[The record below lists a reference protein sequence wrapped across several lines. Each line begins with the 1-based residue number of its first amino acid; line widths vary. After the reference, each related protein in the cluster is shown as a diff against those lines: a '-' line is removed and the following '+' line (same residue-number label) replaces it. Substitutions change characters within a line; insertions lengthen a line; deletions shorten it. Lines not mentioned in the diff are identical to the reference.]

1 MGTVISATA
10 GPGIIIAVDG
20 GGSKTDAVGLDGF
33 GNVVARAH
41 GEGSSPHLVGLD
53 ASVTSIG
60 SLVGLLLAQSG
71 ASKVERVHVYL
82 SGLDVSIE
90 VDAFRNAIS
99 DQPWAQGHVVV
110 DNDLFAL
117 LRAGTSERDAVA
129 VVCGTGINCIGVR
142 ADGAVVRYAS
152 LGMISGDWGGGFAL
166 GEWALW
172 HAARGEDGRGP
183 ETALRQEVPRALG
196 LTNIQEV
203 TEALHFGRLT
213 RSSLARLSPVV
224 FAASAAGDSVAAS
237 IVDRQAQE
245 IVTLAVN
252 TMRRLELTARSIPVV
267 IGGGVIAGRDPRLL
281 EGIYRGLTDAAPHA
295 DIKIVSS
302 PPILG
307 AALLALEASDATE
320 SVLATARAA
329 LSVEI
334 MAIH

>member
-1 MGTVISATA
+1 MDAVIAATA

-20 GGSKTDAVGLDGF
+20 GGSKTDAVGLDES
-33 GNVVARAH
+33 GNLVARAH
-41 GEGSSPHLVGLD
+41 GDGSSPHLVGLG
-53 ASVTSIG
+53 ASVRSIG

-71 ASKVERVHVYL
+71 ASKVERAHIYL
-82 SGLDVSIE
+82 SGLDLSAE
-90 VDAFRNAIS
+90 VDAFRIAIA

-110 DNDLFAL
+110 DNDLLAL

-152 LGMISGDWGGGFAL
+152 LGMSSGDWGGGFAL

-172 HAARGEDGRGP
+172 HAARCEDGRGP
-183 ETALRQEVPRALG
+183 DTALRQEVPRALG
-196 LTNIQEV
+196 LTTVQEV
-203 TEALHFGRLT
+203 TEALHFGRLAH
-213 RSSLARLSPVV
+213 SSLARLSPVV
-224 FAASAAGDSVAAS
+224 FAASAAGDSVAAR

-252 TMRRLELTARSIPVV
+252 TMRRLELTTRSIPVV

-281 EGIYRGLTDAAPHA
+281 EAIDRGLTDATPHA
-295 DIKIVSS
+295 HLEIVAS

-320 SVLATARAA
+320 TALATARAA

-334 MAIH
+334 MAIQ